1 MEGGTNNWWM
11 FAKWSDEYEQGV
23 DEYVKRA
30 FAIKSQGNQICCSC
44 QICHYHFLPC
54 EGVVRDHLICNG
66 FVPRLDKLSKLG
78 FNTQREE
85 TILDNDEWSIPNDS
99 RDDVV
104 RLFHDAHDAFR
115 QGPNDEAK
123 FFLRL
128 VEEWQE
134 ELYPGSKNHSKL
146 SFMIRLL
153 ILKCDHNLTNAAFG
167 DILELIREVL
177 LYAKLPTSF
186 NEAKSVLKVLGLDY
200 TKIDACPNDCMIYLE
215 EHENATSCHV
225 CKTPRWKSKDKED
238 DIENGKGKTYRI
250 PQKILSLYKE
260 FSDDPCNVRLG
271 LATDGFS
278 PFNSMSI
285 VHSNDL
291 DIYLQPLMKDLK
303 DLWEFGLETYDAS
316 SNQSGKNVYRENCK
330 FLPPFHPWR
339 RDKRNFDGKVEER
352 HQPTPLN
359 GIDVANLLRG
369 FPNEFGKKQK
379 KPRRVVDDPNPWKK
393 RVIFFELP
401 YWKHCLNRHNL
412 DAMHI
417 EKNVFDSV
425 IGTLLEI
432 SQKTKDHVSA
442 HRDLVELNL
451 MPELQP
457 RELEDG
463 GEEFPRSCFWISLEQ
478 KRKFC
483 QVFKNAKLLQGYASN
498 IGRCV
503 QVGER
508 KIAGYKSHD
517 AHFMMNYLLPIAVK
531 TTLSKD
537 VATPLIRLC
546 AFFKKYME

>member
-167 DILELIREVL
+167 DILELIRESTKGYL
-177 LYAKLPTSF
+177 ACSEFHY
-186 NEAKSVLKVLGLDY
+186 ELDY
-200 TKIDACPNDCMIYLE
+200 EWLPY
-215 EHENATSCHV
+215 
-225 CKTPRWKSKDKED
+225 
-238 DIENGKGKTYRI
+238 
-250 PQKILSLYKE
+250 
-260 FSDDPCNVRLG
+260 
-271 LATDGFS
+271 
-278 PFNSMSI
+278 
-285 VHSNDL
+285 
-291 DIYLQPLMKDLK
+291 
-303 DLWEFGLETYDAS
+303 
-316 SNQSGKNVYRENCK
+316 SGKNVYRENCK

-393 RVIFFELP
+393 R
-401 YWKHCLNRHNL
+401 
-412 DAMHI
+412 
-417 EKNVFDSV
+417 
-425 IGTLLEI
+425 
-432 SQKTKDHVSA
+432 TKDHVSA

-498 IGRCV
+498 IGRCMKGSKAKAFDS
-503 QVGER
+503 Q
-508 KIAGYKSHD
+508 SQ
-517 AHFMMNYLLPIAVK
+517 LPN
-531 TTLSKD
+531 
-537 VATPLIRLC
+537 
-546 AFFKKYME
+546 